1 LSTNDGTILLQGLS
15 FWVLISLEA
24 VVSLQR
30 SLRQFWAAEQ
40 AQDLVEYSMILAV
53 VVLAVVGVSGILAR
67 PMNSIW
73 TVTNENLSSALS
85 VANH

>member
-1 LSTNDGTILLQGLS
+1 
-15 FWVLISLEA
+15 
-24 VVSLQR
+24 
-30 SLRQFWAAEQ
+30 
-40 AQDLVEYSMILAV
+40 MILAV

>member
-1 LSTNDGTILLQGLS
+1 M
-15 FWVLISLEA
+15 
-24 VVSLQR
+24 SLQR